1 VPIKS
6 YEEYKFYLKA
16 DLTSHGLKKWG
27 LVDWLRKP
35 SLRYQRLLRKVE
47 YLANCG
53 YGPIS
58 KLQELYYRIRLHR
71 LGLLLGIY
79 IGRNVCG
86 PGLAIVHHGQI
97 IISNKAV
104 IGKNCR
110 IHAGVNIGHWKTG
123 APKIGDNVYI
133 GPGAKIIG
141 DIMIGDGVVIGAN
154 AVVCKNFPS
163 GVTIGGVPAKIIS
176 QKDSSE
182 VIKTPGA

>member
-1 VPIKS
+1 MPVQN
-6 YEEYKFYLKA
+6 YEGYKFYLNA
-16 DLTSHGLKKWG
+16 DLVSHGLKKWG
-27 LVDWLRKP
+27 LAEWWRNP
-35 SLRYQRLLRKVE
+35 PLRYQRLLRKVE
-47 YLANCG
+47 YLTNCHR
-53 YGPIS
+53 GPIN
-58 KLQELYYRIRLHR
+58 KLRELYYRFRLRR
-71 LGLLLGIY
+71 LGLLLGIH

-86 PGLAIVHHGQI
+86 PGLAIIHHGQI
-97 IISNKAV
+97 IISNEAV

-141 DIMIGDGVVIGAN
+141 DIKIGDRVVIGAN
-154 AVVCKNFPS
+154 AVVCKSFPA

-176 QKDSSE
+176 QNDSSN